1 MKKIETPI
9 VKVIELKS
17 QDVITTSG
25 EVIEGNVDPNG
36 TADGLG
42 VKAIKNVDNVW

>member
-9 VKVIELKS
+9 VKVLQFKS

-25 EVIEGNVDPNG
+25 EVIDGNVDPKDLSN
-36 TADGLG
+36 GLG
-42 VKAIKNVDNVW
+42 VKPIKITDNVW

>member
-9 VKVIELKS
+9 VKVLQFKS

-25 EVIEGNVDPNG
+25 EVIDGNVNPDG
-36 TADGLG
+36 TSDGLG
-42 VKAIKNVDNVW
+42 AKPIKITDNVW